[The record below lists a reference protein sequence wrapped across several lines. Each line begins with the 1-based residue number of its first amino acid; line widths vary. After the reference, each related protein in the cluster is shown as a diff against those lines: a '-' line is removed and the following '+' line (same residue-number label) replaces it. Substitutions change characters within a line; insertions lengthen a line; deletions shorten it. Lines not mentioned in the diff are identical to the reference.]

1 MPGPF
6 LFTPLASGVFWGIPN
21 QQRPRN
27 RSTRRNRQTLLE
39 VSGKGETPAPC
50 RTMPGL
56 PTTGQSYAT
65 SGPPLAKSGD
75 RALTDARSRCLAF
88 PRQRI
93 AIRGQSQGE

>member
-6 LFTPLASGVFWGIPN
+6 LFTPLASAPLGILNP
-21 QQRPRN
+21 QRPRK
-27 RSTRRNRQTLLE
+27 REHAQPAGQTLLG

-65 SGPPLAKSGD
+65 SGPPLAKK
-75 RALTDARSRCLAF
+75 RELCA
-88 PRQRI
+88 
-93 AIRGQSQGE
+93 